1 MRTDL
6 GETPIDLTGQ
16 VALVTGGG
24 RGLGRAFTLAL
35 AAAGAQVAVTARTAA
50 QVAETVQQIE
60 GAGGC
65 ALAIPGDVSVP
76 NAVTHVVTTT
86 AQQLGPVDLLVN
98 NAGWHVPGSLGYAW
112 EVDPESW
119 WHTFEINLRG
129 AFLCA
134 RAVLSGMIQR
144 HRGRIV
150 NISSGTAVN
159 ANPFMDA
166 LCASKAALT
175 HWTRCCHG
183 ARAGPFTGLNR
194 RGGQPRRAPGEPCP
208 HGLDRVKSARPRRTE
223 VPRRSVGACR
233 LGLAPRQRGQPKTRM
248 RKNCTAGT
256 VRGVPGNWHSYRRDF
271 HGKTKVDMRPTR
283 GDDHVVQYRRGH
295 CAPYPQYPRSAACR
309 RRAAGGEGASPRC
322 RVPSGPLLPRGAES
336 SRLPPGAAPPRIR
349 GGPDRG
355 H

>member
-1 MRTDL
+1 MSPDP
-6 GETPIDLTGQ
+6 GATPIDLTGQ

-24 RGLGRAFTLAL
+24 RGLGRAFALAL

-86 AQQLGPVDLLVN
+86 EQQLGPVDLLVN

-112 EVDPESW
+112 EVDPEGW

-129 AFLCA
+129 AFLYA
-134 RAVLSGMIQR
+134 RAVLPGMIQR

-175 HWTRCCHG
+175 HWTRCLAMG
-183 ARAGPFTGLNR
+183 TQAQGIAVFAY
-194 RGGQPRRAPGEPCP
+194 AP
-208 HGLDRVKSARPRRTE
+208 
-223 VPRRSVGACR
+223 
-233 LGLAPRQRGQPKTRM
+233 
-248 RKNCTAGT
+248 GT
-256 VRGVPGNWHSYRRDF
+256 VRTSGTEYLVTAPEVPQALADRFR
-271 HGKTKVDMRPTR
+271 TR
-283 GDDHVVQYRRGH
+283 FSQGEDT
-295 CAPYPQYPRSAACR
+295 PIE
-309 RRAAGGEGASPRC
+309 RAAQMLLFL
-322 RVPSGPLLPRGAES
+322 VSGRADALSGRYIRAQDNEEELMQRAEEIQ
-336 SRLPPGAAPPRIR
+336 REDLHILTLRT
-349 GGPDRG
+349 
-355 H
+355 